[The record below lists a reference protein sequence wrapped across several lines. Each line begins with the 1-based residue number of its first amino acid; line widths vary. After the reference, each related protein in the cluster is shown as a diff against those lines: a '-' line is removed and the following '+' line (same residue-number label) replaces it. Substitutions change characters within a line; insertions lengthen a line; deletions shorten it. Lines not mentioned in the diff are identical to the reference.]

1 MSYTDLSSAI
11 AKLNE
16 LEATSAAYGHAMG
29 VLSVDAS
36 TAAPSESAEGRGRTM
51 AVLSG
56 LVYGLVANPE
66 NQALIAYLND
76 HAAELDAPTRRRA
89 ELLKKQAD
97 QLSRIP
103 QDEYVAYN
111 VLLNKADGIW
121 RKAKNDND
129 FALFAPVLEEIV
141 AFNRKFAGYYNA
153 DLPPY
158 DALLNEYEEG
168 LTTETL
174 DAFFSQL
181 RSALVPLIHAISEKQ
196 SPDTSFLEAAY
207 PIEDQRKF
215 SAYLMEVM
223 GIDSGRCTIA
233 ETEHPFTAGFNNHD
247 VRITTHY
254 HENNVASSMYSVIH
268 EGGHA
273 LYELG
278 CADEYNFTCLQGG
291 AAMSIHESQSRF
303 YENLIGRSKEF
314 IELILPKMQELFPTQ
329 LENVTAEEIYR
340 AVNKAQPSL
349 IRTEADELTYSL
361 HIMVRYEL
369 EKQLIAGTLS
379 VRDVPDAWNRM
390 YKEYLGVDVPTDSE
404 GCLQDTHWAGGMFGY
419 FPSYALGSA
428 YGAQMLCVMES
439 ELGPIAELIKANNIP
454 AITAWLGEHFHRH
467 GQLHKPGHLFE
478 MTCGKFDPKFYTD
491 YLTKKFTELYEL

>member
-1 MSYTDLSSAI
+1 MRGAS
-11 AKLNE
+11 
-16 LEATSAAYGHAMG
+16 MG

-56 LVYGLVANPE
+56 LVYGLVADPE
-66 NQALIAYLND
+66 NQTLIAWLND
-76 HAAELDAPTRRRA
+76 HAAELDEATRRRA
-89 ELLKKQAD
+89 QLLKKQAD
-97 QLSRIP
+97 QISRIP

-121 RKAKNDND
+121 RKAKTTND
-129 FALFAPVLEEIV
+129 FALFAPVLEELV
-141 AFNRKFAGYYNA
+141 AYNRKFAGYYNA
-153 DLPPY
+153 DLAPY

-168 LTTETL
+168 LTTRTL
-174 DAFFSQL
+174 DEFFGQL
-181 RSALVPLIHAISEKQ
+181 RSALVPLIHAISEKPA
-196 SPDTSFLEAAY
+196 PDTAFLNRSY

-215 SAYLMEVM
+215 SAYLMEVL

-254 HENNVASSMYSVIH
+254 HEDNVASSMYSVIH

-303 YENLIGRSKEF
+303 YENLIGRSKAF
-314 IELILPKMQELFPTQ
+314 IELILPRMQELFPDQ
-329 LENVTAEEIYR
+329 LANISAEDLYR

-349 IRTEADELTYSL
+349 IRTEADELTYAL

-379 VRDVPDAWNRM
+379 VQDVPAAWNQM
-390 YKEYLGVDVPTDSE
+390 YRDYLGVDVPDDSS

-428 YGAQMLCVMES
+428 YGAQMLHVMEA
-439 ELGPIAELIKANNIP
+439 ELGPISLLIAENRIS
-454 AITAWLGEHFHRH
+454 AITDWLGEHIHRH
-467 GQLHKPGHLFE
+467 GQLYKPGQLFE

-491 YLTKKFTELYEL
+491 YLTGKFTELYDL

>member
-1 MSYTDLSSAI
+1 MPYTDISSAI

-56 LVYGLVANPE
+56 LIYGLVANPD
-66 NQALIAYLND
+66 NQALITYLTS
-76 HAAELDAPTRRRA
+76 HADELDAPTRRRT
-89 ELLKKQAD
+89 ELLKKQMD

-103 QDEYVAYN
+103 QEEYVAYN

-121 RKAKNDND
+121 RKAKTTND
-129 FALFAPVLEEIV
+129 FPLFAPVLEELL
-141 AFNRKFAGYYNA
+141 AYNRKFAGYYNA
-153 DLPPY
+153 NLAPY

-174 DAFFSQL
+174 DAFFAQL
-181 RSALVPLIHAISEKQ
+181 RSALVPLIHAISEKEA
-196 SPDTSFLEAAY
+196 PDTAFLNAGY
-207 PIEDQRKF
+207 PIETQRKF

-223 GIDSGRCTIA
+223 GIDAGRCTIA

-303 YENLIGRSKEF
+303 YENLIGRSKAF
-314 IELILPKMQELFPTQ
+314 IELILPKMQELFPAQ
-329 LENVTAEEIYR
+329 LAGVTAEDLYR

-349 IRTEADELTYSL
+349 IRTEADELTYAL

-379 VRDVPDAWNRM
+379 VADVPAAWNKL
-390 YKEYLGVDVPTDSE
+390 YKEYLGVDVPNDSE

-428 YGAQMLCVMES
+428 YGAQMLKIMES
-439 ELGPIAELIKANNIP
+439 ELGPISKLIADNNIA
-454 AITAWLGEHFHRH
+454 AITTWLGEHIHRH

-491 YLTKKFTELYEL
+491 YLTEKFTALYEL

>member
-1 MSYTDLSSAI
+1 MSYTDIASAV
-11 AKLNE
+11 ARLNE
-16 LEATSAAYGHAMG
+16 LEATSAAYSHAMG

-56 LVYGLVANPE
+56 LVYGLVADPD
-66 NQALIAYLND
+66 NQALITYLND
-76 HAAELDAPTRRRA
+76 HADELDAPTRRRA
-89 ELLKKQAD
+89 QLLKKQMD

-103 QDEYVAYN
+103 QEEYVAYS

-121 RKAKNDND
+121 RKAKTTND
-129 FALFAPVLEEIV
+129 FPLFAPVLEELV
-141 AFNRKFAGYYNA
+141 AYNRKFAGYYNA
-153 DLPPY
+153 DLPAY

-174 DAFFSQL
+174 DAFFGQL

-196 SPDTSFLEAAY
+196 APDTGFFEASY

-215 SAYLMEVM
+215 STYLMEVL
-223 GIDSGRCTIA
+223 GIDAGRCTIA

-278 CADEYNFTCLQGG
+278 CDDAYNFTCLQGG

-303 YENLIGRSKEF
+303 YENLIGRSKAF
-314 IELILPKMQELFPTQ
+314 IELILPKMQELFPSWQ
-329 LENVTAEEIYR
+329 MSP
-340 AVNKAQPSL
+340 Q
-349 IRTEADELTYSL
+349 IRF
-361 HIMVRYEL
+361 I
-369 EKQLIAGTLS
+369 
-379 VRDVPDAWNRM
+379 
-390 YKEYLGVDVPTDSE
+390 
-404 GCLQDTHWAGGMFGY
+404 
-419 FPSYALGSA
+419 
-428 YGAQMLCVMES
+428 
-439 ELGPIAELIKANNIP
+439 
-454 AITAWLGEHFHRH
+454 
-467 GQLHKPGHLFE
+467 GQ
-478 MTCGKFDPKFYTD
+478 
-491 YLTKKFTELYEL
+491 